1 MSPAGPIAPLDILY
15 GLCTAM
21 AAGNLY
27 MAHRC
32 GFTMRVL
39 MGTLQAA
46 GFQGVAGK
54 QRTQAFDLWAL
65 ATKSTMEDSRL
76 REMAGIYLPE

>member
-1 MSPAGPIAPLDILY
+1 
-15 GLCTAM
+15 M

-46 GFQGVAGK
+46 GFQGVVGR
-54 QRTQAFDLWAL
+54 QRPQVFDLWAL
-65 ATKSTMEDSRL
+65 ATKSAMDEAAL
-76 REMAGIYLPE
+76 RKMAAEHLPE